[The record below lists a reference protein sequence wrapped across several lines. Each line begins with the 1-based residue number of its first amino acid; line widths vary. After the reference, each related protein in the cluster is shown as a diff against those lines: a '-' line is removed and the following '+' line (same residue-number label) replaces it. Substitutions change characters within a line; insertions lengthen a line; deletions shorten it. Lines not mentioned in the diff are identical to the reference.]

1 MTETN
6 ATTPAA
12 ANDPLDATVTTINR
26 KWSIK
31 LLIITAVSAFM
42 AAFFWYDGTI
52 RYPERG
58 ALAAEYFEFQYL
70 QSFDKERG
78 GIASMSSVD
87 DPVARLQ
94 QLEEKQRS
102 SGTLDATDQAMVTWL
117 TNLKIIDRLTAEAT
131 AIPRTNHRD
140 GQRVESAAQR
150 FEELTRTWTQ
160 KSAPTPLSTF
170 DIPSQWGGMAVCIVV
185 TLWVGLSWARG
196 SARSYRWDRAAARL
210 TLPGGH
216 ALVPADIAEVDKR
229 KWDKLYVSL
238 KIKPG
243 HAALGGRNVEFDL
256 LRYEPLEAWIL
267 EMERQAFPPEPAA
280 AKAEP
285 ATSPA

>member
-1 MTETN
+1 
-6 ATTPAA
+6 
-12 ANDPLDATVTTINR
+12 
-26 KWSIK
+26 
-31 LLIITAVSAFM
+31 
-42 AAFFWYDGTI
+42 
-52 RYPERG
+52 
-58 ALAAEYFEFQYL
+58 
-70 QSFDKERG
+70 
-78 GIASMSSVD
+78 MSSVD